1 MARFGVKEVADVTF
15 YDMND
20 LPVLYL
26 DTLKLTNL
34 SNEAERTFIR
44 GGRSNSILMAFDYNR
59 TATFEIQD
67 ALLNPKTIALQ
78 SGVELVKTSQSIH
91 KRESLTAQTITP
103 SGGGATVTGIK
114 FAETPTATV
123 RVYESANGYDQDPTG
138 VITVAPASVLI
149 DVDGDPYYVPA
160 GAVVGDKYIVYYMF
174 ASGTETEMMT
184 IKSDAF
190 SGTYKIVGD
199 TVVTNYETK
208 ELESFQIVI
217 YQARINS
224 AFEIT
229 MEAEGDPS
237 VFDMT
242 IDIMKPDDHNRM
254 IEMIK
259 Y

>member
-15 YDMND
+15 YNMDNE
-20 LPVLYL
+20 PVLYL

-34 SNEAERTFIR
+34 SNEAERTYIR

-59 TATFEIQD
+59 TATFEISD
-67 ALLNPKTIALQ
+67 ALLNPRTIALQ
-78 SGVELVKTSQSIH
+78 TGVEISTAVQQIH
-91 KRESLTAQTITP
+91 KREALTAET
-103 SGGGATVTGIK
+103 GADGVAIVLK
-114 FAETPTATV
+114 LAETPNDTV
-123 RVYESANGYDQDPTG
+123 RVYASTNGHDFDPATVETFEPADVVMDADGNPTVSPTG
-138 VITVAPASVLI
+138 
-149 DVDGDPYYVPA
+149 A
-160 GAVVGDKYIVYYMF
+160 GVGDKYVVFYQF
-174 ASGTETEMMT
+174 PSGEGTEMMT
-184 IKSDAF
+184 IRSDAF

-208 ELESFQIVI
+208 EIESFQIVI

-224 AFEIT
+224 AFELT
-229 MEAEGDPS
+229 LEAEGDPS

-242 IDIMKPDDHNRM
+242 IDVMKPDNHNRM